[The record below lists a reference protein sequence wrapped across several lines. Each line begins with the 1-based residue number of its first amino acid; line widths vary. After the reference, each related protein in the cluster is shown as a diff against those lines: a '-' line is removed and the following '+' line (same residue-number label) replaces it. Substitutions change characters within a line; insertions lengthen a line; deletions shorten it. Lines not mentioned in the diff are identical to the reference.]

1 MIIEKELLY
10 FVIIE
15 RHLMYRYTFRQL
27 NIYLNQL
34 KSFRSIKKI
43 FISIFILFIFMQYL
57 CIQLINRKEIP
68 PPILTRLYPDEPITI
83 NLRPYPICHP
93 KEFYLENLTSQY
105 HQIYPNKEQQT
116 CFLIENL
123 DGGSWWSYVSQE
135 FAEILTNLKELGIQ
149 SNITYRSFPNHI
161 DLDYK
166 TDLRKYFLNACDI
179 NEKISKE
186 NQVPIIILLW
196 NINRL
201 LWDQMHYQ
209 WKSLLKTTR
218 IRLLVFIDDLHFAT
232 KKIYS
237 SRQYLFQFIAS
248 EILSTYPYLF
258 HNYYY
263 NISPNKITWLPHAAS
278 TLSYRSINQTAEY
291 RLFVSGAN
299 LKDWYPC
306 RWNAFSVCRLRT
318 DLAACLKHPGYG
330 DTMKNDSSFY
340 YGGKRY
346 FSYMRKYVF
355 GLGTCQSVHYSIG
368 KLFELPANG
377 LVLVTTD
384 DLVPILT
391 NLHLYL
397 NEHFLT
403 IDCSSRTKLIKEIIR
418 IKNISKENL
427 FKIRKKSQE
436 IIFER
441 HLTKHRAELLHT
453 RLLSQALI
461 ASSISNEENTQWQ
474 QWGRNCY
481 EL

>member
-1 MIIEKELLY
+1 M
-10 FVIIE
+10 
-15 RHLMYRYTFRQL
+15 
-27 NIYLNQL
+27 
-34 KSFRSIKKI
+34 
-43 FISIFILFIFMQYL
+43 FISIFIIFIFIQYL
-57 CIQLINRKEIP
+57 CLQLFYWTETP
-68 PPILTRLYPDEPITI
+68 PPILTRLYPDLPLTI
-83 NLRPYPICHP
+83 NLYSYPLCHP
-93 KEFYLENLTSQY
+93 KEFYLENLTFQY
-105 HQIYPNKEQQT
+105 HQMYPNKQQQT

-123 DGGSWWSYVSQE
+123 DGGPWWSYVSQE
-135 FAEILTNLKELGIQ
+135 FAEILTHLKELGIQ
-149 SNITYRSFPNHI
+149 SNIPYRSFPNQT
-161 DLDYK
+161 DFDYK

-179 NEKISKE
+179 DEKIPEE
-186 NQVPIIILLW
+186 NQVPIVVLLW

-201 LWDQMHYQ
+201 LWYQMRYQ
-209 WKSLLKTTR
+209 WEYLLKTTR
-218 IRLLVFIDDLHFAT
+218 IRFLVFIDDLHFAT
-232 KKIYS
+232 QEIFS
-237 SRQYLFQFIAS
+237 SRHYLFEFVAS
-248 EILSTYPYLF
+248 EIFATYPYLF
-258 HNYYY
+258 HNYYN

-299 LKDWYPC
+299 IKDWYPC
-306 RWNAFSVCRLRT
+306 RWRAFPVCRLRK
-318 DLAACLKHPGYG
+318 DLAACLPHPGYG

-355 GLGTCQSVHYSIG
+355 GLGTCQSVHYAIA

-391 NLHLYL
+391 HLHLYV

-403 IDCSSRTKLIKEIIR
+403 VDCSSKSKLISEIIR

-427 FKIRKKSQE
+427 FEIRKKSQE

-441 HLTKHRAELLHT
+441 HLTIHRAELLHT

-461 ASSISNEENTQWQ
+461 SSSISNKQSTQWE

-481 EL
+481 KL